1 MLCLVAIFLFIIL
14 SPGLFLRIP
23 TKGPLFIAVLV
34 HATVFA
40 AVLYLYKRYIPEGFY
55 NFVAPKPLSITLNN
69 DDMAPMTVVGQMTSE
84 RSGVLTFPGGFTSN
98 KPLNVS
104 FNGNTLGNITFPP
117 GINLPR
123 GEYMI
128 NVTM

>member
-23 TKGPLFIAVLV
+23 TKGPLFTAVLV